1 MYARKWEK
9 DCSNNQFTC
18 DVDTTGETNTK
29 DEWVGAE
36 LIIEPK
42 IF

>member
-1 MYARKWEK
+1 MRECTQENEK
-9 DCSNNQFTC
+9 KTC

-36 LIIEPK
+36 LIIGPK